1 MPVLCLAVLCSF
13 RCQAWDRDRFG
24 VRIVEGVH
32 KAVNYSDYLSCEVL
46 ILNQLND
53 SLGFI
58 SKGW

>member
-1 MPVLCLAVLCSF
+1 M
-13 RCQAWDRDRFG
+13 
-24 VRIVEGVH
+24 RIVED

-58 SKGW
+58 SKA